1 MIFPAFRRRPV
12 RPFYFLFFRVSAL
25 LAMGT
30 CGLAFTL
37 KTAAATNGVAVVD
50 LKLDDYLQQVMQHNE
65 SVQAQMLETE
75 VARRKHRAEAG
86 VFEPQLQASF
96 TRESNQRT
104 NNLVQQ
110 ASQNGEGYFSERNN
124 IYDTGLESLLPTG
137 GKIRLGYTLSDL
149 GNNVNPYGSVFTSTN
164 QIWTKQ
170 YQTFVGATFVQ
181 PLLKDGGLTPTLAGL
196 RLSALD
202 SDIAFQQFR
211 QQLMLT
217 IFRAETAYWNLYFS
231 QEQLHFFD
239 QSVAVAQN
247 VLDDSREKLKAGQ
260 GAELDVLEAQSALAL
275 RNTKR
280 NDALQNY
287 YDAQGGLQVL
297 LGNPAPPRHYYDM
310 LGRRQIYLDSSAPP
324 RSAGTNGLAFQV
336 VDAPRETGPAISY
349 ADNFEQAFSLN
360 PDYLIEQEKADQER
374 VRLGVAKNQ
383 LLPDLNFKAAYGYNG
398 LGFSPDSSWE
408 MAQSQDFP
416 SWSIGVELSVPL
428 AGNIKGRNLYQAS
441 KISLDE
447 ADVRLKGVQT
457 EIANGLNT
465 AIQKADAW
473 EQSIQSYQ
481 MVVHFNE
488 ELLKTQ
494 LERLKA
500 GQVDGHKVLE
510 VEADLLDARQELAN
524 ALTQYQRALLQVEL
538 TAGTILQNRHLDLTR
553 QELKRQTTAW
563 LHGDYVPASHHYFT
577 N

>member
-1 MIFPAFRRRPV
+1 MATDICLPAFTV
-12 RPFYFLFFRVSAL
+12 
-25 LAMGT
+25 
-30 CGLAFTL
+30 
-37 KTAAATNGVAVVD
+37 KAAATNEVALVD

-75 VARRKHRAEAG
+75 VARRKHQAEG
-86 VFEPQLQASF
+86 GIFEPTLDASYA
-96 TRESNQRT
+96 RVSNQRT
-104 NNLVQQ
+104 NNTQQQ

-149 GNNVNPYGSVFTSTN
+149 GNNVNPSPLFTINPTN
-164 QIWTKQ
+164 HYWSKQ
-170 YQTFVGATFVQ
+170 YQTFVGATFTQ
-181 PLLKDGGLTPTLAGL
+181 PLLKNGGLTPTLAGL
-196 RLSALD
+196 RLSALE

-217 IFRAETAYWNLYFS
+217 IFRAEGAYWNLYFS
-231 QEQLHFFD
+231 QEQLRFFD
-239 QSVAVAQN
+239 QSVSVAQT

-260 GAELDVLEAQSALAL
+260 GAELDVLEARSALAL

-287 YDAQGGLQVL
+287 YDAQGALQVL
-297 LGNPAPPRHYYDM
+297 LGNPVPPRQYFDA
-310 LGRRQIYLDSSAPP
+310 LGNRQIFVDTSAPP
-324 RSAGTNGLAFQV
+324 RSAGTNGLGFHV
-336 VDAPRETGPAISY
+336 VDAPRTTAPAVSY
-349 ADNFEQAFSLN
+349 ADNFEAAFSSN
-360 PDYLIEQEKADQER
+360 PDYLIEQKKAEQER
-374 VRLGVAKNQ
+374 LRLGVAKNQ

-398 LGFSPDSSWE
+398 LGSNMDSSWQVV
-408 MAQSQDFP
+408 QSQDYP
-416 SWSIGVELSVPL
+416 SWSLGVELSVPL

-447 ADVRLKGVQT
+447 AYLRLKGVQT

-465 AIQKADAW
+465 AIQKAGVW
-473 EQSIQSYQ
+473 EQSIESYET
-481 MVVHFNE
+481 MVAYNE

-494 LERLKA
+494 LERFKA
-500 GQVDGHKVLE
+500 GRVDGHKVLE

-524 ALTQYQRALLQVEL
+524 ALTQYQRAQLQVEL
-538 TAGTILQNRHLDLTR
+538 VAGTILKSRHLDPTR
-553 QELKRQTTAW
+553 EELRRQTTAW
-563 LHGDYVPASHHYFT
+563 LHGEPVPASYFS